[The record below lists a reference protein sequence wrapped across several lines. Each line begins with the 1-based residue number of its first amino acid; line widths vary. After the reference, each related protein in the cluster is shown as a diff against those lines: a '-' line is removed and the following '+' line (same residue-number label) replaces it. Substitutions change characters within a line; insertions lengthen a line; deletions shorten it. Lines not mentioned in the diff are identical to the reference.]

1 MSSATDII
9 TYIGVPLAVL
19 GVLPILYTCL
29 KALIT
34 LNAIKREL
42 RHNGLDAIARGSLL
56 TGVVEI
62 ELPRL
67 NITPLERDEADYWKL
82 ARSPSSIRGGT
93 WSVFN
98 WDKLVTGHSLYR
110 LQYKDQMRQPQAEV
124 DFEELIAYLL
134 DRGAIPSV
142 DGFRMLRTSSLWT
155 PTGTTILL
163 SPDTTHSVLKV
174 AVPDDSDGV
183 LSLALGWRPDWNL
196 RDINSLPPYWM
207 RLETPN
213 IRQGETE
220 KRALIDGAE
229 LEDATQEKELEGS
242 QEHSPAAIDLHSRG
256 YKSVRLRMGQL
267 GVQDAREEESHKLL
281 ELRPSIKHLT
291 IRNERHG
298 CPGLWFACAATALGS
313 KKGTGL
319 WSYTIPEHILSFAES
334 ATIPAGV
341 MVVLDV
347 IDEKDAPA
355 CFSPWDDELECEEE
369 RNRTFARLRRMGE
382 EARLPPD
389 QQQAARL
396 KRGRE
401 DLWEMQEANKK
412 RQINQRVREETRMYE
427 ALRSSRIDPA
437 LVAVRNLEWLMNKEH
452 LQRGHTMRTAVEEA
466 LYTMLLDESKAT
478 AISDMLNKWKSWADS
493 GGMNQEHLD
502 YVKKSQST
510 FALASCIV
518 GVLSEGSTTLD
529 GSVGNDMAECIR
541 VWRKVR
547 LG

>member
-19 GVLPILYTCL
+19 GVLPILYTCS

-142 DGFRMLRTSSLWT
+142 DGFRMLRTSGLWT

-163 SPDTTHSVLKV
+163 SPDTIHSVVKV
-174 AVPDDSDGV
+174 AVPDDSEGV
-183 LSLALGWRPDWNL
+183 LSLALKWRPDWDL

-207 RLETPN
+207 RLDAPNVRESET
-213 IRQGETE
+213 G
-220 KRALIDGAE
+220 KRALIDDAE
-229 LEDATQEKELEGS
+229 LEGATQEKELEKP
-242 QEHSPAAIDLHSRG
+242 QDHCPAAADVQSRG
-256 YKSVRLRMGQL
+256 RKSVRLRMGQL
-267 GVQDAREEESHKLL
+267 GVQDAREEENHSLL
-281 ELRPSIKHLT
+281 HSRPSIKHLA
-291 IRNERHG
+291 IWNERHG

-313 KKGTGL
+313 QKGTGL
-319 WSYTIPEHILSFAES
+319 WSYTIPEQIHSFAHS

-347 IDEKDAPA
+347 IGEKDAPA
-355 CFSPWDDELECEEE
+355 CFSPWDDELDREEE

-382 EARLPPD
+382 EARLPPA

-401 DLWEMQEANKK
+401 DLWEIQEANKRK
-412 RQINQRVREETRMYE
+412 QINQRVREETRMNE
-427 ALRSSRIDPA
+427 ALRSSRLDPA
-437 LVAVRNLEWLMNKEH
+437 LVAAKNLEWLMNKKH
-452 LQRGHTMRTAVEEA
+452 LEKGNTMRTVVEET
-466 LYTMLLDESKAT
+466 LYRMLLDESKAT
-478 AISDMLNKWKSWADS
+478 AVSDMLNKWKGWADS
-493 GGMNQEHLD
+493 GGMNQEHFD
-502 YVKKSQST
+502 YVKKSQNI

-518 GVLSEGSTTLD
+518 GILNEGSPASD
-529 GSVGNDMAECIR
+529 GSVGSDMIECIR

>member
-98 WDKLVTGHSLYR
+98 WEKLVTGHSLYR
-110 LQYKDQMRQPQAEV
+110 VQYKDQMRQPQAEV

-134 DRGAIPSV
+134 DRGAVPSV
-142 DGFRMLRTSSLWT
+142 DGFRMLRTSGLWT

-163 SPDTTHSVLKV
+163 SPDTIHSVLKV
-174 AVPDDSDGV
+174 AVPDDSEGM
-183 LSLALGWRPDWNL
+183 LSLALRWRQDWDQ

-207 RLETPN
+207 RLDAPN
-213 IRQGETE
+213 IRNYEAKKG
-220 KRALIDGAE
+220 ALIDNVEFEGA
-229 LEDATQEKELEGS
+229 AQEKDVEKSPDLG
-242 QEHSPAAIDLHSRG
+242 PAATDVPNRG
-256 YKSVRLRMGQL
+256 HPSVRLRMGQS
-267 GVQDAREEESHKLL
+267 GIQDAREEGNHTLL
-281 ELRPSIKHLT
+281 ESRPSIKHLR
-291 IRNERHG
+291 IQNERHG

-313 KKGTGL
+313 QKGTGL
-319 WSYTIPEHILSFAES
+319 WSYKIPEQILSFAES
-334 ATIPAGV
+334 ATVPAGV
-341 MVVLDV
+341 MVVLQV

-355 CFSPWDDELECEEE
+355 CFSPWDDELEREEE
-369 RNRTFARLRRMGE
+369 RNRTFAKLRRMGE
-382 EARLPPD
+382 DSKLPPD

-401 DLWEMQEANKK
+401 ELLEMQEIRKK
-412 RQINQRVREETRMYE
+412 KQINQRVREETRMNE
-427 ALRSSRIDPA
+427 ALRSSRLDPA
-437 LVAVRNLEWLMNKEH
+437 LVASKNLEWLMNNGH
-452 LQRGHTMRTAVEEA
+452 LEKGQTVRTAVEETLHEM
-466 LYTMLLDESKAT
+466 LYDESKANDV
-478 AISDMLNKWKSWADS
+478 AGMLSKWKSWADN
-493 GGMNQEHLD
+493 GGMNQEHLK
-502 YVKKSQST
+502 YVRKSQIT

-518 GVLSEGSTTLD
+518 GILNEGSTTPD
-529 GSVGNDMAECIR
+529 GSVGSDMLECIR
-541 VWRKVR
+541 VWMKVR